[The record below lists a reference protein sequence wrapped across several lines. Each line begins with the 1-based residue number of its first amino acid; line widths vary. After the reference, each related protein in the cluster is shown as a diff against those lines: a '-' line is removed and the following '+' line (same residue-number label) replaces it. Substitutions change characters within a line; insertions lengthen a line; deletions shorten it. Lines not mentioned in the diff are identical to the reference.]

1 MSLGVVGAALVLAAV
16 GRLVDIEA
24 AIAGSRAFDKE
35 AAVGLLSR
43 SMELLLKADFLVGV
57 EAGRGALRDRARDA
71 AVGAKSPVDGVFDRL
86 EVGVLEKEASER
98 GPVLD

>member
-1 MSLGVVGAALVLAAV
+1 MSLRVVGAALVLAAV
-16 GRLVDIEA
+16 GRLMDVDA
-24 AIAGSRAFDKE
+24 ATAGSRAFDKE

-57 EAGRGALRDRARDA
+57 GAGRGALRDRARDA

-86 EVGVLEKEASER
+86 EAGDLAREASER

>member
-1 MSLGVVGAALVLAAV
+1 LATVL
-16 GRLVDIEA
+16 RLVDGDA
-24 AIAGSRAFDKE
+24 AMAGGRALDKE

-43 SMELLLKADFLVGV
+43 SMELLLKVDFLVGV
-57 EAGRGALRDRARDA
+57 GTGSGALRDRARDA

-86 EVGVLEKEASER
+86 EVGVLAREASER